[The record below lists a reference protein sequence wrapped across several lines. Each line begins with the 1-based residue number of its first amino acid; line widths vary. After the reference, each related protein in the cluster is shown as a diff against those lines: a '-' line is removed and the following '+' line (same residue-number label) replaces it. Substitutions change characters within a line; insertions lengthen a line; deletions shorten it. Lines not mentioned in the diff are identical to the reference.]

1 VREKRENGRREKM
14 EMGCWFECENE
25 DHFKNFPLS
34 KTLTYLD
41 WSLKQ
46 QQLEHMRGEQGREGG
61 GKEEGRR
68 REGGGKE
75 EGRRREGGGKGRGRE
90 GGGEGKGKGEG
101 DAVDSFLKS
110 SE

>member
-1 VREKRENGRREKM
+1 M
-14 EMGCWFECENE
+14 
-25 DHFKNFPLS
+25 
-34 KTLTYLD
+34 TYLD

-46 QQLEHMRGEQGREGG
+46 QQLEHMRGGSKEGKG
-61 GKEEGRR
+61 
-68 REGGGKE
+68 

>member
-1 VREKRENGRREKM
+1 MEEERKWKKR
-14 EMGCWFECENE
+14 CWFECENE
-25 DHFKNFPLS
+25 DHFKIFPLS

-46 QQLEHMRGEQGREGG
+46 QQLEHMRGGSKEGKG
-61 GKEEGRR
+61 
-68 REGGGKE
+68 